1 MRKRTAML
9 LLCTT
14 GMLSVFVSLEHLGLV
29 HQSPLGALGIY
40 TIGILAFVFGARGVV
55 RN

>member
-55 RN
+55 RD